1 MPQGLNPKLI
11 GEVAERAARDVRA
24 ALEAVRL
31 PATAA
36 ETPQALTEALA
47 EVRGA
52 VSQPAVLRALMRAVA
67 RFGARAAVFVP
78 RGAKL
83 EGWEGVGFEDDPAV
97 AAGLRGVVLSRE
109 QAALAT
115 VFEERRAVNAEVGG
129 PFPVP
134 EFGQTIRGEALLA
147 PLLVQEKVAGVVY
160 ADPAGG
166 PVDFDRTAARLIVDY
181 AGLAVERL
189 VLARMVQPS
198 AQPAPAAHAAPQPV
212 PAAHAA
218 PQPAPRPAA
227 APEPATNATVRL
239 AAPTAGGF
247 RFGGPAPAEERTA
260 PEPRPAVRPV
270 APPGEPERPHA
281 APRPAPEEERPQYA
295 PRPVAPIEPPPVAPR
310 PAAIPVSPAEP
321 APVVHHAAAPIEP
334 PPIAPRPIAPVEAP
348 VAAPR
353 PAGSPAR
360 AGDAASIL
368 AALNDNAADPEAEA
382 ADARR
387 YARLLMDEIMLYHG
401 AAVEEGRAARD
412 IRDRLADEINQARQ
426 MYERRVDARVRGAGD
441 YFEEALVQIIA
452 GGDAGALGPA

>member
-109 QAALAT
+109 QASLAT

-227 APEPATNATVRL
+227 APEP
-239 AAPTAGGF
+239 
-247 RFGGPAPAEERTA
+247 
-260 PEPRPAVRPV
+260 
-270 APPGEPERPHA
+270 
-281 APRPAPEEERPQYA
+281 
-295 PRPVAPIEPPPVAPR
+295 
-310 PAAIPVSPAEP
+310 
-321 APVVHHAAAPIEP
+321 
-334 PPIAPRPIAPVEAP
+334 
-348 VAAPR
+348 
-353 PAGSPAR
+353 
-360 AGDAASIL
+360 
-368 AALNDNAADPEAEA
+368 
-382 ADARR
+382 
-387 YARLLMDEIMLYHG
+387 
-401 AAVEEGRAARD
+401 
-412 IRDRLADEINQARQ
+412 
-426 MYERRVDARVRGAGD
+426 
-441 YFEEALVQIIA
+441 
-452 GGDAGALGPA
+452 